1 MSVMQ
6 AVVDRFEI
14 EGLRA
19 EVTDA
24 VMMRDFDRVASLFT
38 PDGAMRWPHIDKEFV
53 GREEIRA
60 GIEWGQGLWEFFV
73 QNVHPGVIRLDGD
86 TAAGR
91 VYIQEF
97 GRMHDGSSHLNYAL
111 YHDRYQ
117 RTSEG
122 WKFSERIYEVRYLD
136 STPLTGSPPRHVG
149 HRRV

>member
-1 MSVMQ
+1 MSAMQ

-24 VMMRDFDRVASLFT
+24 VMMRDFDRVASLFA
-38 PDGAMRWPHIDKEFV
+38 PDGVMRWPHIDKEFV

-86 TAAGR
+86 TAVGR

-111 YHDRYQ
+111 YHDGYQ
-117 RTSEG
+117 RTSDG
-122 WKFSERIYEVRYLD
+122 WKFSERVYEVRYLD
-136 STPLTGSPPRHVG
+136 STPLTGSPPRHLG
-149 HRRV
+149 RRRV